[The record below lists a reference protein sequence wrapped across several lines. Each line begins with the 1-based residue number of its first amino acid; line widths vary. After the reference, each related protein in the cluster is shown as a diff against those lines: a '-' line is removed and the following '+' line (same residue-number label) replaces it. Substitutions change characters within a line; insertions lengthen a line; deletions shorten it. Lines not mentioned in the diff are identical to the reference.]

1 MDPIVEPTTSDLT
14 AGTHGTL
21 IAASKVSG
29 TRVYGA
35 DEERIGEVLD
45 LMIDKWSG
53 KVEYAVLTFGG
64 FLGLGTKEFALPWR
78 MLRYEP
84 RLEGFVVAEITR
96 ERLDMAPVH
105 DAALERNWGSI
116 DNYWGV

>member
-1 MDPIVEPTTSDLT
+1 MDPTAGPTTSDLT
-14 AGTHGTL
+14 AGTHGAL

-29 TRVYGA
+29 TRAYGE

-45 LMIDKWSG
+45 LMIDKLSG
-53 KVEYAVLTFGG
+53 KVDYAVLTFGG
-64 FLGLGTKEFALPWR
+64 FLGMGAKEYALPWR

-84 RLEGFVVAEITR
+84 RLEGFVIPGVTR
-96 ERLDMAPVH
+96 ERLDAAPVH
-105 DAALERNWGSI
+105 DALLERNWGSI